1 MSMRFLFVALSII
14 SLAIVTYVL
23 ASSNKADRP
32 EFKKVEEIQMIKPQK
47 PVTIKLRRTQGGD
60 YTWEI
65 KGNDVQKIIK
75 ADSELRSLIKN
86 NE

>member
-60 YTWEI
+60 YVWEI